1 MWSTGPDKGNRY
13 SNVLVVTCRICSTHF
28 PLLLLLLLVC
38 RRLLSTPGGHLC
50 MQTLSHVNP
59 TKEPTALY
67 IPPLINAIK
76 YSTQYIQDNERDV
89 SLQTAELRMHAASK
103 KLHDSMTL
111 SQEVMTRN
119 TRMYWIVFTFI
130 FTFFISRVGALTGKV
145 TRTVAAIANHFDTA
159 AGPSKAWLGFQSG
172 MLINDGMM

>member
-1 MWSTGPDKGNRY
+1 
-13 SNVLVVTCRICSTHF
+13 
-28 PLLLLLLLVC
+28 
-38 RRLLSTPGGHLC
+38 
-50 MQTLSHVNP
+50 
-59 TKEPTALY
+59 
-67 IPPLINAIK
+67 
-76 YSTQYIQDNERDV
+76 
-89 SLQTAELRMHAASK
+89 MHAASK

-119 TRMYWIVFTFI
+119 TRMLLNFVFTFI